1 MPVKADKDLKLYYS
15 MKGARGIRQYTKR
28 DIETGRV
35 VYNLVKVRGLRL
47 EAAREALRN
56 NYNATA
62 SATEVVDRLRAI
74 REELVSIR
82 EELGSLQ

>member
-1 MPVKADKDLKLYYS
+1 MRFL
-15 MKGARGIRQYTKR
+15 
-28 DIETGRV
+28 
-35 VYNLVKVRGLRL
+35 YNLVMVRALPI

-82 EELGSLQ
+82 QELGSLQ